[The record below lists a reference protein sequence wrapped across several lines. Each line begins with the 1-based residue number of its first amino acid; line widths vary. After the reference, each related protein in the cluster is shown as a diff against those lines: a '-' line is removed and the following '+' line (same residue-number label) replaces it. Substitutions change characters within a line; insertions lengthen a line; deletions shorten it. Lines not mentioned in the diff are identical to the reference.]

1 MKIGDRVLVTY
12 SNGDQ
17 LVGVIIGETEK
28 MWTVD
33 FDGDEKTRKVRKSMD
48 ITLVPEEVVEDPVV
62 EEPVVE
68 EPVVEEPVPVVRE
81 RHTYKPSKKLR
92 RRNALIF
99 VGILV
104 IMAAIATAVVLGV
117 GVL

>member
-1 MKIGDRVLVTY
+1 MEIGDRILVTY

-17 LVGVIIGETEK
+17 LIGTIIGETEK

-48 ITLVPEEVVEDPVV
+48 IALVQEDERVD

-68 EPVVEEPVPVVRE
+68 EPVVEEPAPVVRE
-81 RHTYKPSKKLR
+81 RHVYKPSKKLR

-104 IMAAIATAVVLGV
+104 IMAAIATAVALSV
-117 GVL
+117 GVF

>member
-48 ITLVPEEVVEDPVV
+48 ITLVPEEVVEESVV

-68 EPVVEEPVPVVRE
+68 ETVSVTRE

-117 GVL
+117 GVF